1 MIMKNYKKKTKSQR
15 PIPYFEQPLYDIKKH
30 KVGIVLLFL
39 IVFGKEFMSPFVF
52 SFSNLF
58 FDVFLFVII
67 VVSYL
72 YFFSY
77 YFRMASSVLIVA
89 LYVVAIGYGAPLPYF
104 SLYALFQIFCFAF
117 VHAALLYL
125 TARVVIV
132 VVPDNPMIRDDS
144 IGYCIGAFGLF
155 FIGSLLIMSSI
166 EPFTVCCYNI
176 EYGCFAYHSTEV
188 MVVKGGIWGLC
199 NFIFLVVARYGGPV
213 PKKKLNGKGDR
224 PSRGSNYNFNNEEDD
239 ED

>member
-58 FDVFLFVII
+58 FDVFLFAII

-117 VHAALLYL
+117 VHVALLYL

-132 VVPDNPMIRDDS
+132 VVPDNHVIRDDS
-144 IGYCIGAFGLF
+144 VGYCIMSFGLF
-155 FIGSLLIMSSI
+155 LYGSSI
-166 EPFTVCCYNI
+166 ILSPEEPFTVCCYNI
-176 EYGCFAYHSTEV
+176 EYDCFAYHSTEV
-188 MVVKGGIWGLC
+188 MVVKGAIWGFC
-199 NFIFLVVARYGGPV
+199 NFIVQGVLRYGGGLV
-213 PKKKLNGKGDR
+213 PKKSKWEGRQTYWRYKPELQQR
-224 PSRGSNYNFNNEEDD
+224 RR
-239 ED
+239 

>member
-39 IVFGKEFMSPFVF
+39 IVFGKELMSPFVF

-58 FDVFLFVII
+58 FDVFLFAII

-117 VHAALLYL
+117 VHVALLYL
-125 TARVVIV
+125 TARFVIV
-132 VVPDNPMIRDDS
+132 AVPDNPMDRDYS
-144 IGYCIGAFGLF
+144 VGYCIMSFGLF
-155 FIGSLLIMSSI
+155 LYGSSI
-166 EPFTVCCYNI
+166 ILSPEEPFTVCCYNI
-176 EYGCFAYHSTEV
+176 EYDCFAYHSTEV
-188 MVVKGGIWGLC
+188 MVVKGAIWGFC
-199 NFIFLVVARYGGPV
+199 NFIVQGVLRYGGGLV
-213 PKKKLNGKGDR
+213 PKKKVKGKGAR
-224 PSRGSNYNFNNEEDD
+224 PIGDTS
-239 ED
+239 

>member
-176 EYGCFAYHSTEV
+176 EYDCFAYHSTEV
-188 MVVKGGIWGLC
+188 MVVKGAIWGFC
-199 NFIFLVVARYGGPV
+199 NFIVQGVLRYGGGLV
-213 PKKKLNGKGDR
+213 PKKK
-224 PSRGSNYNFNNEEDD
+224 
-239 ED
+239 

>member
-1 MIMKNYKKKTKSQR
+1 MKNYKKKTKSQR

-58 FDVFLFVII
+58 FDVFLFAII

-89 LYVVAIGYGAPLPYF
+89 LYVVAIGYGTPLPYF

-117 VHAALLYL
+117 VHVALLYL

-132 VVPDNPMIRDDS
+132 AVPDNPMIRDDS
-144 IGYCIGAFGLF
+144 VGYCIMSFGLF
-155 FIGSLLIMSSI
+155 LYGSSI
-166 EPFTVCCYNI
+166 ILSPEEPFTVCCYNI
-176 EYGCFAYHSTEV
+176 EYDCFAYHSTEV
-188 MVVKGGIWGLC
+188 MVVKGAIWGFC
-199 NFIFLVVARYGGPV
+199 NFIVQGVLRYGGGLV
-213 PKKKLNGKGDR
+213 PKKK
-224 PSRGSNYNFNNEEDD
+224 
-239 ED
+239 

>member
-58 FDVFLFVII
+58 FDVFLFAII

-89 LYVVAIGYGAPLPYF
+89 LYVVAIGYGTPLPYF

-117 VHAALLYL
+117 VHVALLYL

-132 VVPDNPMIRDDS
+132 AVPDNPMDRDYS
-144 IGYCIGAFGLF
+144 VGYCIMSFTLF
-155 FIGSLLIMSSI
+155 FIVSSNGRTSRTGRN
-166 EPFTVCCYNI
+166 FTVK
-176 EYGCFAYHSTEV
+176 S
-188 MVVKGGIWGLC
+188 W
-199 NFIFLVVARYGGPV
+199 
-213 PKKKLNGKGDR
+213 
-224 PSRGSNYNFNNEEDD
+224 
-239 ED
+239 

>member
-1 MIMKNYKKKTKSQR
+1 MKNYKKKTKSQR

-58 FDVFLFVII
+58 FDVFLFAII

-117 VHAALLYL
+117 VHVALLYL

-132 VVPDNPMIRDDS
+132 AVPDNPMDRDYS
-144 IGYCIGAFGLF
+144 VGYCIMSFGLF
-155 FIGSLLIMSSI
+155 LYGSSI
-166 EPFTVCCYNI
+166 ILSPEEPFTVCCYNI
-176 EYGCFAYHSTEV
+176 EYDCFAYHSTEV
-188 MVVKGGIWGLC
+188 MVVKGAIWGFC
-199 NFIFLVVARYGGPV
+199 NFIVQGVLRYGGGLV
-213 PKKKLNGKGDR
+213 PKKSKREGCQTYWRYKPELQQR
-224 PSRGSNYNFNNEEDD
+224 RR
-239 ED
+239 

>member
-1 MIMKNYKKKTKSQR
+1 MKNYKKKTKLQR

-58 FDVFLFVII
+58 FDVFLFAII

-89 LYVVAIGYGAPLPYF
+89 LYVVAIGYGTPLPYF

-117 VHAALLYL
+117 VHVALLYL

-132 VVPDNPMIRDDS
+132 AVPDNPMIRDDS
-144 IGYCIGAFGLF
+144 VGYCIMSFGLF
-155 FIGSLLIMSSI
+155 LYGSSI
-166 EPFTVCCYNI
+166 ILSPEEPFTVCCYNI
-176 EYGCFAYHSTEV
+176 EYDCFAYHSTEV
-188 MVVKGGIWGLC
+188 MVVKGAIWGFC
-199 NFIFLVVARYGGPV
+199 NFIVQGVLRYGGGLV
-213 PKKKLNGKGDR
+213 PKKK
-224 PSRGSNYNFNNEEDD
+224 
-239 ED
+239 

>member
-1 MIMKNYKKKTKSQR
+1 MIMKKYKKKTKPQR
-15 PIPYFEQPLYDIKKH
+15 SIPYFEQPLYDIKKH
-30 KVGIVLLFL
+30 KIGIVLLFL

-58 FDVFLFVII
+58 FDVFLFAII

-117 VHAALLYL
+117 VHVALLYL

-132 VVPDNPMIRDDS
+132 VAPDNPMIRDDS
-144 IGYCIGAFGLF
+144 VGYCIMSFVLF
-155 FIGSLLIMSSI
+155 LYGSSI
-166 EPFTVCCYNI
+166 ILSSEEPFTVCCYNI
-176 EYGCFAYHSTEV
+176 EYDCFAYHSTEV
-188 MVVKGGIWGLC
+188 MVVKGAIWGFC
-199 NFIFLVVARYGGPV
+199 NFMVQGVSRYGGGLV
-213 PKKKLNGKGDR
+213 PKKK
-224 PSRGSNYNFNNEEDD
+224 
-239 ED
+239 